1 MHTNNNE
8 TVQNDNTNIVEWSS
22 GIRTISLGT
31 TMDTNSKSMRNDS
44 YNHVKSMHRNKNE
57 TIQNDNTNIA
67 EKSSGIRTIYLGTTK
82 DTNSK
87 STRNDSYNHA
97 NKALLMNEEQRIQN
111 PLETSLQI
119 SNSTG
124 SVSVGITKV
133 LFHLSKPTTM
143 HLTLTLIKGV
153 LYAILFQF
161 RVQ

>member
-31 TMDTNSKSMRNDS
+31 TKDTNSKSTRNDS
-44 YNHVKSMHRNKNE
+44 YNHAKYMHRNKYE
-57 TIQNDNTNIA
+57 TVQNDNINIS
-67 EKSSGIRTIYLGTTK
+67 ERSSGIRTIYLGTTK

-111 PLETSLQI
+111 PLETGVQI
-119 SNSTG
+119 SNSTR
-124 SVSVGITKV
+124 SIFVGITKV
-133 LFHLSKPTTM
+133 LFHLSKTTTM
-143 HLTLTLIKGV
+143 HLTLTPI
-153 LYAILFQF
+153 
-161 RVQ
+161 